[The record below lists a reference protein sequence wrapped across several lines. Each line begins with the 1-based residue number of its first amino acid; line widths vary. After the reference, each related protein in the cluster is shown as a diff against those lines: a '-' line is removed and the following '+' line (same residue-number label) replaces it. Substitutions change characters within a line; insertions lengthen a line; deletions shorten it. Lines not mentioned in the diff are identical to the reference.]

1 MKKIRKEKNKNT
13 EENRKNEKKKTMYT
27 RGRRK
32 QKKKRGIRTAQS
44 ATSLRAQ
51 YVSQI
56 SDFGIPAAVRKDQW
70 GVGDSSGGCIKSL
83 R

>member
-13 EENRKNEKKKTMYT
+13 EENRKNDKKKKMYT

-32 QKKKRGIRTAQS
+32 QKKKRDPYGAVRHFSPRAIR
-44 ATSLRAQ
+44 
-51 YVSQI
+51 VPDC
-56 SDFGIPAAVRKDQW
+56 DFGIPAAVRKDQW
-70 GVGDSSGGCIKSL
+70 GAGDSSGGCIKSL